1 VRFVIHSVTWL
12 SRETRWE
19 QPNLEFKSVPEINLA
34 VPEIFNAIE
43 KTGLSVWLR
52 ESPSV
57 FGFYFFLTFH
67 TIGMALLV
75 GGNAVIDLRI
85 LGAAPSIPLKPLKGL
100 FNIMWVGLGINVTT
114 GILLLLAYPTKEFT
128 NPDFY
133 VKLTFIALGVITMQ
147 KVDREVFGD
156 SSLTESAM
164 IAKGKVLARWSLFF
178 WFGAVTLGRLLP
190 ETAIYGTFGR
200 PAGG

>member
-1 VRFVIHSVTWL
+1 MSLNWSTD
-12 SRETRWE
+12 
-19 QPNLEFKSVPEINLA
+19 LELNAVPEINLA
-34 VPEIFNAIE
+34 VPEIFHSIE
-43 KTGLSVWLR
+43 KTGLSTWLR

-75 GGNAVIDLRI
+75 GGSAVIDLRI

-100 FNIMWVGLGINVTT
+100 FNIMWAGLATSVTT
-114 GILLLLAYPTKEFT
+114 GSFLLFAYPTKEFT

-133 VKLTFIALGVITMQ
+133 VKLMFIALGVITMQ
-147 KVDREVFGD
+147 KINSEVFGD
-156 SSLTESAM
+156 PSLSESEM
-164 IAKGKVLARWSLFF
+164 IAKGKALATWSLFF
-178 WFGAVTLGRLLP
+178 WIGVVTLGRLLP

-200 PAGG
+200 PAAG